1 MLMLVIIHCCI
12 LVSAQNKKY
21 QKKRKNP
28 ETIEV
33 ISGTTEENTDTHFNK
48 YTVFFGLLVNNIST
62 PSVENWS
69 FPTTYYT
76 ESQSQVYYSRQFRR
90 KYDHIFSRDLA
101 YRAGIMTNLPLVK
114 KLVFSYGVGLEVFG
128 FNYQSNETTL
138 EERIIDKYEVID
150 PGSPKTLIITNIN
163 PQIDIS
169 SNGIFFSGGDLKYNI
184 LSLCLPLSFNY
195 NVFDDLNVSANLAI
209 TIPLKSTTENTTNFP
224 FPGTTSFNTT
234 NEFDTSISRALYQI
248 GGGLNYS
255 IMDNINIGVNYRY
268 TVNSLFTTI
277 ANRNFFTSNNIDGKV
292 SLNSLELRLGYSF

>member
-12 LVSAQNKKY
+12 LVAAQNKKY

-33 ISGTTEENTDTHFNK
+33 ISETTEENTDTHVNK

-69 FPTTYYT
+69 FPLTSYT
-76 ESQSQVYYSRQFRR
+76 ESQTQVYYSRQFRR

-101 YRAGIMTNLPLVK
+101 YRAGIMTNLPLFK
-114 KLVFSYGVGLEVFG
+114 KLVFSYGGRLEVFG

-150 PGSPKTLIITNIN
+150 PGSPKTFIITNIN

-169 SNGIFFSGGDLKYNI
+169 SNGIFLSGGDLKYSI
-184 LSLCLPLSFNY
+184 LALYLPLSFNY
-195 NVFDDLNVSANLAI
+195 NVFEDLNVSANLAI
-209 TIPLKSTTENTTNFP
+209 TIPLKSTTENTTNLP

-255 IMDNINIGVNYRY
+255 IMDNINLGVNYRY

-292 SLNSLELRLGYSF
+292 SLTLELRLGYCF

>member
-1 MLMLVIIHCCI
+1 MVI
-12 LVSAQNKKY
+12 
-21 QKKRKNP
+21 
-28 ETIEV
+28 
-33 ISGTTEENTDTHFNK
+33 
-48 YTVFFGLLVNNIST
+48 
-62 PSVENWS
+62 
-69 FPTTYYT
+69 PTTYYT

-90 KYDHIFSRDLA
+90 KHDHIFSGDLA

-209 TIPLKSTTENTTNFP
+209 TIPLKSTTQA
-224 FPGTTSFNTT
+224 
-234 NEFDTSISRALYQI
+234 II
-248 GGGLNYS
+248 
-255 IMDNINIGVNYRY
+255 
-268 TVNSLFTTI
+268 
-277 ANRNFFTSNNIDGKV
+277 
-292 SLNSLELRLGYSF
+292 

>member
-12 LVSAQNKKY
+12 LVAAQNKKY

-33 ISGTTEENTDTHFNK
+33 ISETTEENTDTHVNK

-69 FPTTYYT
+69 FPLTSYT
-76 ESQSQVYYSRQFRR
+76 ESQTQVYYSRQFRR

-101 YRAGIMTNLPLVK
+101 YRAGIMTNLPLFK

-150 PGSPKTLIITNIN
+150 PGSPKTFIITNIN

-169 SNGIFFSGGDLKYNI
+169 SNGIFLSGGDLKYSI
-184 LSLCLPLSFNY
+184 LALYLPLSFNY
-195 NVFDDLNVSANLAI
+195 NVFEDLNVSANLAI
-209 TIPLKSTTENTTNFP
+209 TIPLKSTTENTTNLP

-255 IMDNINIGVNYRY
+255 IMDNINLGVNYRY

-292 SLNSLELRLGYSF
+292 SLTSLELRLGYCF

>member
-33 ISGTTEENTDTHFNK
+33 ISETTEENTDTHFNK

-255 IMDNINIGVNYRY
+255 IVDNINLGVNYRY

-292 SLNSLELRLGYSF
+292 SLNSLEFRLGYSF

>member
-48 YTVFFGLLVNNIST
+48 YTVFFGLLNNNIST

-255 IMDNINIGVNYRY
+255 IVDNINLGVNYRY

-277 ANRNFFTSNNIDGKV
+277 ANRNFFTSNNIYEKV
-292 SLNSLELRLGYSF
+292 SFTSLELRLGYSF

>member
-169 SNGIFFSGGDLKYNI
+169 SNGIFLSGGDLKYNI

-255 IMDNINIGVNYRY
+255 IVDNINLGVNYRY

-292 SLNSLELRLGYSF
+292 SLNSLEFRLGYSF

>member
-33 ISGTTEENTDTHFNK
+33 ISETTEENTDTHFNK

-76 ESQSQVYYSRQFRR
+76 ESQSQVYYSRQFKR

-224 FPGTTSFNTT
+224 FPGTTSFDTT

-255 IMDNINIGVNYRY
+255 IVDNINLGVNYRY

-292 SLNSLELRLGYSF
+292 SLNSLEFRLGYSF

>member
-12 LVSAQNKKY
+12 LVAAQNKKY

-255 IMDNINIGVNYRY
+255 IVDNINLGVNYRY

-292 SLNSLELRLGYSF
+292 SLNSLEFRLGYSF

>member
-169 SNGIFFSGGDLKYNI
+169 SNGIFLSGGDLKYNI

-255 IMDNINIGVNYRY
+255 IVDNINLGVNYRY

>member
-33 ISGTTEENTDTHFNK
+33 ISKTTEENTDTHFNK

-69 FPTTYYT
+69 YPTTYYT

-101 YRAGIMTNLPLVK
+101 YRAGIMTNLPLFK

-150 PGSPKTLIITNIN
+150 PGSPKTFIITNIN
-163 PQIDIS
+163 PQIDQIS
-169 SNGIFFSGGDLKYNI
+169 NSIFLSGNDLKYSI
-184 LSLCLPLSFNY
+184 LALYLPLSFNY
-195 NVFDDLNVSANLAI
+195 NVFEDLNVSANLAI
-209 TIPLKSTTENTTNFP
+209 TIPLTSTTESLINFTL
-224 FPGTTSFNTT
+224 PGNISFDTT

-255 IMDNINIGVNYRY
+255 IMDNINLGVNYRY

-277 ANRNFFTSNNIDGKV
+277 ANKNFLTSNNIDGKV
-292 SLNSLELRLGYSF
+292 SFTSLELRLGYSF

>member
-33 ISGTTEENTDTHFNK
+33 ISKTTEENTDTHFNK

-69 FPTTYYT
+69 YPTTYYT

-101 YRAGIMTNLPLVK
+101 YRAGIMTNLPLFK

-150 PGSPKTLIITNIN
+150 PGSPKTFIITNIN
-163 PQIDIS
+163 PQIDQIS
-169 SNGIFFSGGDLKYNI
+169 NSIFLSGNDLKYSI
-184 LSLCLPLSFNY
+184 LALYLPLSFNY
-195 NVFDDLNVSANLAI
+195 NVFEDLNVSANLAI
-209 TIPLKSTTENTTNFP
+209 TIPLTSTTESLINFTL
-224 FPGTTSFNTT
+224 PGNISFDTT

-255 IMDNINIGVNYRY
+255 IMDNINLGVNYRY

-277 ANRNFFTSNNIDGKV
+277 ANKNFFTSNNIDGKV
-292 SLNSLELRLGYSF
+292 SFTSLELRLGYSF

>member
-33 ISGTTEENTDTHFNK
+33 IRKTTEENTDTHFNK

-69 FPTTYYT
+69 YPTTYYT

-101 YRAGIMTNLPLVK
+101 YLAGIMTNLPLVK

-292 SLNSLELRLGYSF
+292 SLTSLELRLGYSF

>member
-255 IMDNINIGVNYRY
+255 IMDNINLGVNYRY

-292 SLNSLELRLGYSF
+292 SLTSLELRLGYSF

>member
-255 IMDNINIGVNYRY
+255 IVDNINLGVNYRY

-292 SLNSLELRLGYSF
+292 SLNSLEFRLGYSF

>member
-150 PGSPKTLIITNIN
+150 PGSPK
-163 PQIDIS
+163 
-169 SNGIFFSGGDLKYNI
+169 
-184 LSLCLPLSFNY
+184 
-195 NVFDDLNVSANLAI
+195 NLDYHQY
-209 TIPLKSTTENTTNFP
+209 KSTNRYIKQRYFP
-224 FPGTTSFNTT
+224 
-234 NEFDTSISRALYQI
+234 
-248 GGGLNYS
+248 
-255 IMDNINIGVNYRY
+255 
-268 TVNSLFTTI
+268 
-277 ANRNFFTSNNIDGKV
+277 
-292 SLNSLELRLGYSF
+292 

>member
-1 MLMLVIIHCCI
+1 MYIGVGTK
-12 LVSAQNKKY
+12 QKY

-33 ISGTTEENTDTHFNK
+33 ISETTEENTDTHFNK

-90 KYDHIFSRDLA
+90 KHDHIFSGDLA
-101 YRAGIMTNLPLVK
+101 YRAGIMTNLPSVK

-150 PGSPKTLIITNIN
+150 LEVQKLLSPI
-163 PQIDIS
+163 
-169 SNGIFFSGGDLKYNI
+169 
-184 LSLCLPLSFNY
+184 
-195 NVFDDLNVSANLAI
+195 
-209 TIPLKSTTENTTNFP
+209 
-224 FPGTTSFNTT
+224 
-234 NEFDTSISRALYQI
+234 
-248 GGGLNYS
+248 
-255 IMDNINIGVNYRY
+255 
-268 TVNSLFTTI
+268 
-277 ANRNFFTSNNIDGKV
+277 
-292 SLNSLELRLGYSF
+292 

>member
-33 ISGTTEENTDTHFNK
+33 ISETTEENTDTHFNK

-209 TIPLKSTTENTTNFP
+209 TIPFKSTTENTTNFP

-255 IMDNINIGVNYRY
+255 IMDNINLGVNYRY

-277 ANRNFFTSNNIDGKV
+277 ANRNFFTSNNIYEKV
-292 SLNSLELRLGYSF
+292 SLTSLELRLGYSF